1 MDFTQG
7 ILDASFIALLQ
18 HPPAHKVL
26 RTLNTQLSPEI
37 AFADDVESL
46 RGSLEPFAVAQQKAI
61 KESLIPPQER
71 EREKQSIDWRQRKR
85 GAGAAPGVH
94 PDIGVY
100 RLEHLWL

>member
-1 MDFTQG
+1 MDFAQA

-26 RTLNTQLSPEI
+26 RVLNTQLGPEI
-37 AFADDVESL
+37 AFADAAESL
-46 RGSLEPFAVAQQKAI
+46 RGSLEPFALAQQKAV

-71 EREKQSIDWRQRKR
+71 EREKQAIDWRQRKK
-85 GAGAAPGVH
+85 GPGAAPGVH

-100 RLEHLWL
+100 RLEQLWL

>member
-1 MDFTQG
+1 
-7 ILDASFIALLQ
+7 
-18 HPPAHKVL
+18 
-26 RTLNTQLSPEI
+26 
-37 AFADDVESL
+37 
-46 RGSLEPFAVAQQKAI
+46 VAQQKAI

-94 PDIGVY
+94 PEIGVY